1 MGFHT
6 FSIDRADDLEE
17 PDRYRYGS
25 REELLGALA
34 PGAGDVVADIGS
46 GTGFYTD
53 EIAPHVERM
62 YAVDVQPEMHDRYR
76 EKGPSDNVEFVT
88 AEASSLPFDDD
99 ELDAAVSTMTYHEF
113 ATDAALAE
121 LARVVRPGGRVVTL
135 DWSGEG
141 PGVDGPPVDER
152 FALADAVDAF
162 ETAGFRTVDAAT
174 RVETFRYTAV
184 R

>member
-6 FSIDRADDLEE
+6 FSTDRADDLEDT
-17 PDRYRYGS
+17 DRYRFGS
-25 REELLGALA
+25 REELVNALA
-34 PGAGDVVADIGS
+34 PGDDVVADIGS

-53 EIAPHVERM
+53 EIAPHTRRV

-76 EKGPSDNVEFVT
+76 AKGAPPNVECVT

-135 DWSGEG
+135 DWSRQGTG
-141 PGVDGPPVDER
+141 ADGPPVEER
-152 FALADAVDAF
+152 FALTDVVGAF
-162 ETAGFRTVDAAT
+162 ESAGFRTVDAET
-174 RVETFRYTAV
+174 RLETFLHSAV

>member
-1 MGFHT
+1 MAFHT
-6 FSIDRADDLEE
+6 FPIDRADDLEE
-17 PDRYRYGS
+17 TSRYRFGS
-25 REELLGALA
+25 REELLDALA
-34 PGAGDVVADIGS
+34 PGDGDVVADIGS

-53 EIAPHVERM
+53 EVAPYVGRL

-76 EKGPSDNVEFVT
+76 AKGAPSNVEFVT

-121 LARVVRPGGRVVTL
+121 LARVIRPGGRVVTL
-135 DWSGEG
+135 DWSRDGSG
-141 PGVDGPPVDER
+141 TNGPPVDER
-152 FALADAVDAF
+152 FGLADAVEAF
-162 ETAGFRTVDAAT
+162 ETAGFRTGTAT
-174 RVETFRYTAV
+174 TRFETFLHKAV